1 MTFTLDLKHGS
12 RSLPTLYPKAH
23 WGWSMSK
30 IELRGEKICCG
41 QEISDGQTEESTDE
55 QTDHYRAPTEWG
67 HNNLNLPL
75 HPLIPKIHSLVL
87 SIEQLILYQQ
97 KFTILLTTHLLQ
109 LTLYMQKIWN
119 STWCLK
125 QIWVKQKIMKPA
137 KNLYNSCSV
146 RKLFCFYIPTQE
158 LKHVKTYGRH
168 MITFHA

>member
-1 MTFTLDLKHGS
+1 MCSIQPLHLTIIQGCCTLFV
-12 RSLPTLYPKAH
+12 
-23 WGWSMSK
+23 
-30 IELRGEKICCG
+30 
-41 QEISDGQTEESTDE
+41 DGQTEESTDD
-55 QTDHYRAPTEWG
+55 QTDHYRASTEWG

-75 HPLIPKIHSLVL
+75 HPLIPRIHSLVL

>member
-41 QEISDGQTEESTDE
+41 QEILDGQMEGRTGK
-55 QTDHYRAPTEWG
+55 QTDHYKAPAEWG
-67 HNNLNLPL
+67 HNNQILPL
-75 HPLIPKIHSLVL
+75 QPLIPWIHSLL
-87 SIEQLILYQQ
+87 CIKQLILYQQ

-137 KNLYNSCSV
+137 KNNSCSV

>member
-1 MTFTLDLKHGS
+1 
-12 RSLPTLYPKAH
+12 
-23 WGWSMSK
+23 MSK

-55 QTDHYRAPTEWG
+55 QTDHYTAPTEWG

-109 LTLYMQKIWN
+109 LTLYMQKI
-119 STWCLK
+119 
-125 QIWVKQKIMKPA
+125 
-137 KNLYNSCSV
+137 
-146 RKLFCFYIPTQE
+146 
-158 LKHVKTYGRH
+158 
-168 MITFHA
+168 